1 MKDRAMISR
10 EKMFEPLLSVSE
22 GFKPIWDEFVIEWKD
37 DDELPQYLVLSDLA
51 RYISTLISESKEK
64 ELKDIFSVIERW
76 HLEGDDYVKEAATI
90 GILEDLQNTNIV
102 GSGIPEKVEAYLL
115 PESKKWWLKVYEFW
129 ETGKIISE

>member
-1 MKDRAMISR
+1 MISR
-10 EKMFEPLLSVSE
+10 DKMFEPLLAISE
-22 GFKPIWDEFVIEWKD
+22 GFKPVWDEFIEEWKD

-51 RYISTLISESKEK
+51 RYISKLISESNEK

-76 HLEGDDYVKEAATI
+76 HLEGDYYVKEAATV
-90 GILEDLQNTNIV
+90 GILEDLQNTNVV
-102 GSGIPEKVEAYLL
+102 GAGVPEKVEMYLL